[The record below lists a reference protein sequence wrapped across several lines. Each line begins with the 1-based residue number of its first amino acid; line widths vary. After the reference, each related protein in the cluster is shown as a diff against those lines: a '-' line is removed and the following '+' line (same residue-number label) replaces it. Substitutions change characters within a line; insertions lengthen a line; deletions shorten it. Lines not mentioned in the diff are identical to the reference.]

1 MPPASKRTKMLREL
15 QKKALAARLAGM
27 LCDVIDVETYLL
39 ICYILKSLPYQK
51 AKNVSNEMDV
61 DEEEEE
67 QEEEVEENDD
77 GESPPSAAVTNTEGI
92 ISVF

>member
-1 MPPASKRTKMLREL
+1 M
-15 QKKALAARLAGM
+15 
-27 LCDVIDVETYLL
+27 
-39 ICYILKSLPYQK
+39 PYQK